1 MAQRT
6 TTEDR
11 ISAGLGSV
19 YTNLGNR
26 FRTLRGESA
35 VNSEPIPA
43 VTPAPAPAHSL
54 ASVANGGIATS
65 TPRTTPEDRVSSAV
79 KSGYSNL
86 NNRFTV
92 LRGEQPTVATLSQ
105 AENPAGSTSPPRQ
118 REVRGKLQPDGSRL
132 VIDQRPVSMTP
143 TVPVPNLAPATA
155 TPQRDGIQSANLTPE
170 DQSSFVNATVDAN
183 QIAAVE
189 TVRCSAGS
197 RDGARFR
204 VDPQRADRGGRIH
217 RREWQRLHAG
227 PRWKSYPAH
236 NRQAGKRAAGTGK
249 SGRGPAGRQHGCHL
263 RPGDHSRAKTGI
275 LDRSGQT

>member
-183 QIAAVE
+183 QKLQQSRLSDVRPAAE
-189 TVRCSAGS
+189 MGPGS
-197 RDGARFR
+197 GWIRNEQTGEVVSIDGSGNVSMRDRDGNPIQRTTGRLGSVPPEQQIRTGSSGSATWMSPSPRR
-204 VDPQRADRGGRIH
+204 PQ
-217 RREWQRLHAG
+217 
-227 PRWKSYPAH
+227 PRK
-236 NRQAGKRAAGTGK
+236 NR
-249 SGRGPAGRQHGCHL
+249 
-263 RPGDHSRAKTGI
+263 HS
-275 LDRSGQT
+275 